1 MKPWT
6 VGVAAAILFIAKSV
20 CAQESRPV
28 AFEVGVVQGILPT
41 PYASVG
47 VVAGPWSVRVS
58 GGASGDGRNGQQ
70 LNVGRVVRQVDE
82 GNAKHTVGVV
92 WARVHNAYQYG
103 FWGNRSISGQYFGLA
118 YDFQVKGFFIEA
130 GPAFGMKNPW
140 SPGTPL
146 THVYGQIGYVYRFG
160 KTYED

>member
-1 MKPWT
+1 MKPWM
-6 VGVAAAILFIAKSV
+6 VGVAAAFLFMAKSV

-28 AFEVGVVQGILPT
+28 AFEVGVVQGIIPT

-47 VVAGPWSVRVS
+47 VVAGPWSIRLS

-70 LNVGRVVRQVDE
+70 LNVGRVLRDE
-82 GNAKHTVGVV
+82 DNATHTVGVV
-92 WARVHNAYQYG
+92 WARVRNAYQYG
-103 FWGNRSISGQYFGLA
+103 WYGNRSISGEYFGLA
-118 YDFQVKGFFIEA
+118 YDFQVKGFFIEV

-140 SPGTPL
+140 FNGTPL
-146 THVYGQIGYVYRFG
+146 TQVYGQMGYVYRFG